1 MNANLKIL
9 IANNDIGFTD
19 VLEAYAQLCIDN
31 IRDITQ
37 DMILDEGV
45 ACLIDQGMDLSVEGL
60 TGQATDWALVCAPE
74 MVGDN
79 MDDTVAKKEDV
90 SWLEY
95 VIRASVIKRVKETGA
110 FQVKFS

>member
-37 DMILDEGV
+37 DMILDEG
-45 ACLIDQGMDLSVEGL
+45 AAGLINQGIDLSVEGL
-60 TGQATDWALVCAPE
+60 TGQAIDWALVCAPE

>member
-31 IRDITQ
+31 VRDITQ

-79 MDDTVAKKEDV
+79 MDDTVEKKDSE

-95 VIRASVIKRVKETGA
+95 IVRAAVIERVRETTA
-110 FQVKFS
+110 FQIKFS